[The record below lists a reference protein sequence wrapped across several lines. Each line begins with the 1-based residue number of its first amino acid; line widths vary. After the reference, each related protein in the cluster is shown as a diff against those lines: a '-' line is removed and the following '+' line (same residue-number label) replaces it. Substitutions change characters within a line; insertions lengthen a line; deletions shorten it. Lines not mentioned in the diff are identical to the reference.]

1 MFKILIFTVFFVVSN
16 VVYAANNSAFIV
28 NNIPVYA
35 KSDNAQKARNIALN
49 EGQRKALK
57 TLFQK
62 GGIDPDYTK
71 FISDDMVSE
80 MVESIKVDDE
90 IITKNSYSSIVNIVF
105 NSTFVNFNLKKLG
118 IGTNKVT
125 NNYFL
130 YIPVFDQNG
139 EKIADAGNLWYDTT
153 YNEFFLDEEKYKN
166 IVLIDN
172 YDLSNTAIS
181 NIKKAKTYSSFST
194 LLSKYNANTIIIATA
209 RYLKNKDVVEIEF
222 EEIDAEN
229 TDKRILNFSNK
240 NGLSEH
246 DLIVEASKKT
256 LEFLN
261 NESRDRIA
269 AAQKDDSNIKKKNNY
284 LDVFYVIKNLSEY
297 AYMLS
302 LLENIDFINKYDTL
316 QLTTKIANLRLH
328 YSCDES
334 ELIPLLNNKGFVIN
348 TKYRKNFMEYE
359 GF

>member
-1 MFKILIFTVFFVVSN
+1 MFKILICSIFFVLSN
-16 VVYAANNSAFIV
+16 VVYATNNSAFII
-28 NNIPVYA
+28 NNVPVSA
-35 KSDNAQKARNIALN
+35 KSDNAQKARKIALN

-90 IITKNSYSSIVNIVF
+90 IITKNSYSSIVTIVF

-118 IGTNKVT
+118 IGTNKIT

-130 YIPVFDQNG
+130 YIPILDQGG
-139 EKIADAGNLWYDTT
+139 EKIIDTGNLWYDTA

-166 IVLIDN
+166 IILIDN
-172 YDLSNTAIS
+172 YDLSNSAIS
-181 NIKKAKTYSSFST
+181 NIKRAKNYNSFST
-194 LLSKYNANTIIIATA
+194 LLSKYNANTVVIATA
-209 RYLKNKDVVEIEF
+209 KYLKDKDIVEIVF

-240 NGLSEH
+240 DGLSED
-246 DLIVEASKKT
+246 DLMIEASKKT

-261 NESRDRIA
+261 NESKDRIA
-269 AAQKDDSNIKKKNNY
+269 AAQKDDSNVKKKSNY
-284 LDVFYVIKNLSEY
+284 IDVFYVIKNLNEY

-302 LLENIDFINKYDTL
+302 LLDNIDFISKYDTL

-328 YSCDES
+328 YNCDES
-334 ELIPLLNNKGFVIN
+334 ELMPLLSNKGFVIN
-348 TKYRKNFMEYE
+348 TKYRKNFIEYE